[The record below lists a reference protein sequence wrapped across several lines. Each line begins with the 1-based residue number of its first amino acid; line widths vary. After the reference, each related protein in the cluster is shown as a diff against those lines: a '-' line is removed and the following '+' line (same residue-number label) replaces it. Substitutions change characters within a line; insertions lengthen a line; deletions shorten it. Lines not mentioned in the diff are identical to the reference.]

1 MKRHPARRLS
11 SAVAI
16 AALLGIAVA
25 TPSLAADKVLVG
37 SANGLGWTFTPASI
51 GNEVGIFARYGIE
64 VEVTGLAGDAKVQA
78 ALISSS
84 IDFGLGS
91 GPALAVVAKGA
102 PVIGVAAFAAEPR
115 QISLVILPDSPIKTI
130 ADVKGK
136 TLGIST
142 LGSLTEWLGDQMAIQ
157 EGWGKG
163 GVKMLAL
170 GDTTANQAA
179 MRTHQIDG
187 WLGATETG
195 YTLEEKHEGRVFQGM
210 EKYAPHFQSHVIFAR
225 KEMVAN
231 NPDLVNRFLKGF
243 FASIAFMKANR
254 AKTTELASQI
264 LHESPAIAD
273 KTYEH
278 EIGMLEDDGHFDP
291 QAIAVLAASF
301 VDMGVL
307 PEKPR
312 DDQMFTTQ
320 FVPVKP

>member
-1 MKRHPARRLS
+1 MKHHRGLRFWS
-11 SAVAI
+11 VAAFGALLI
-16 AALLGIAVA
+16 AATTNSSFAL
-25 TPSLAADKVLVG
+25 DKVRVG

-51 GNEVGIFARYGIE
+51 GNEVGIFAKYGID
-64 VEVTGLAGDAKVQA
+64 VEVAGLAGDAKVQA

-91 GPALAVVAKGA
+91 GPAMAVVAKGA
-102 PVIGVAAFAAEPR
+102 PVITVAAYASEPR
-115 QISLVILPDSPIKTI
+115 QISLVVLPDSSIKTI

-142 LGSLTEWLGDQMAIQ
+142 HGSLTEWLGDQMAIQ

-163 GVKMLAL
+163 GIKMLAL
-170 GDTTANQAA
+170 GDTSANQAA
-179 MRTHQIDG
+179 LRTHQIDG

-195 YTLEEKHEGRVFQGM
+195 YTLEEKHEGRVLIGM
-210 EKYAPHFQSHVIFAR
+210 EKYAPHFHAHVIFAR

-231 NPDLVNRFLKGF
+231 NPDLVHRFLQGF

-291 QAIAVLAASF
+291 QAVAILAQSF
-301 VDMGVL
+301 VDMGIL

-312 DDQMFTTQ
+312 DDQLFTTQ